1 MANHNGDAA
10 VGVDIS
16 KTHLDAWRAD
26 GDAKR
31 FGNDAKGFE
40 DFAAWVA
47 PADPMVV
54 YESTGHYHRG
64 LEEALAGR
72 LRLARVNAARARR
85 FAQALG
91 EEAKTDAVDARVLAA
106 MGRALPLRQV
116 EAKPQALRDLDEL
129 ATARDGLVKDRVAAL
144 NRRAH
149 VRDQLLRRQNRN
161 RLAQIDRQLKA
172 LDARIGKLL
181 AADPALARRAEVLS
195 SIPGFGPVTVAGLV
209 VDMPELGRL
218 DAKAAA
224 SLAGVAPMARES
236 GNWKGRSYIKGGR
249 ARVRRL
255 LYMAA
260 LSAIRF
266 NPDMAAKHRR
276 LVADGKPGKVA
287 LVAVM
292 RKLLLLANVLL
303 RDDRLWTPRAGGQH
317 DAPLPEATGD
327 AGGPSGVGE
336 GSLGDRSQGPKG
348 QPPSSGTSAS
358 ELPSAGIGPPLP
370 TPA

>member
-1 MANHNGDAA
+1 MANHSGDAA
-10 VGVDIS
+10 VGVDVS

-31 FGNDAKGFE
+31 FGNDAEGFE

-54 YESTGHYHRG
+54 YESTGHHHRG
-64 LEEALAGR
+64 FEEALAGR

-91 EEAKTDAVDARVLAA
+91 EEAKTDATDARVLAA

-144 NRRAH
+144 NRRTH

-161 RLAQIDRQLKA
+161 RLAQIDRQIKA
-172 LDARIGKLL
+172 VDARIGRLL
-181 AADPALARRAEVLS
+181 ADDPRLARRTEVLA
-195 SIPGFGPVTVAGLV
+195 SIPGVGPVTAAGLV
-209 VDMPELGRL
+209 ADMPELGAL

-224 SLAGVAPMARES
+224 SLAGVAPMTRES

-255 LYMAA
+255 LAW
-260 LSAIRF
+260 
-266 NPDMAAKHRR
+266 RR
-276 LVADGKPGKVA
+276 
-287 LVAVM
+287 
-292 RKLLLLANVLL
+292 
-303 RDDRLWTPRAGGQH
+303 
-317 DAPLPEATGD
+317 
-327 AGGPSGVGE
+327 
-336 GSLGDRSQGPKG
+336 
-348 QPPSSGTSAS
+348 
-358 ELPSAGIGPPLP
+358 
-370 TPA
+370 

>member
-1 MANHNGDAA
+1 MADHNGDAA

-31 FGNDAKGFE
+31 FGNDAEGFE

-91 EEAKTDAVDARVLAA
+91 EEAKTDAVDARMLAA

-116 EAKPQALRDLDEL
+116 EPRSPALRDLDEL

-149 VRDQLLRRQNRN
+149 VRDQLLRRRNRN

-181 AADPALARRAEVLS
+181 AADPALARRAEVLA

-255 LYMAA
+255 LHMAA

-303 RDDRLWTPRAGGQH
+303 RDDRLWTPSAGHQH
-317 DAPLPEATGD
+317 NTPPPEPTGD
-327 AGGPSGVGE
+327 AGGA
-336 GSLGDRSQGPKG
+336 
-348 QPPSSGTSAS
+348 AS
-358 ELPSAGIGPPLP
+358 RQPSAGIETPLP
-370 TPA
+370 SPA